1 MNDKKCD
8 SPAFIRVQP
17 FTLNVELKPTLHT
30 TLTSPATRGL
40 LLVASNK
47 RSYI

>member
-1 MNDKKCD
+1 MNDNTRD
-8 SPAFIRVQP
+8 SPAFIRFQT

-40 LLVASNK
+40 LLVTPNK
-47 RSYI
+47 RAYL